1 MMIMTNNYEEKRRK
15 TNAMLRSVY
24 DYVMGVLWFSLGIVF
39 LFHEKMGI
47 NVDFDP
53 TLEVIFGAAAL
64 LYGAF
69 RLYRGYKKK

>member
-1 MMIMTNNYEEKRRK
+1 MSNNYEENRRK
-15 TNAMLRSVY
+15 TNAMFRSIY
-24 DYVMGVLWFSLGIVF
+24 DYVMGVLWLSLGIVF
-39 LFHEKMGI
+39 LFHEKIGI

-53 TLEVIFGAAAL
+53 VLEVIFGVAAL